1 MTGILTKHL
10 VEKQIPY
17 HVREANPLFT
27 KFLEYYYEFQ
37 QNSKIPDIIQEIKKY
52 NDIDSV
58 EEQFLLEFFEEFK
71 RLPSAIVADRRL
83 VAKHVYDLYKAKGS
97 EEALR
102 LLFRIVYGEEI
113 SVYYPET
120 DILRASDGRWVQKN
134 IVTAT
139 KISGEVKTTSDR
151 IEFDTFQGKFV
162 FDLEKTEAQSAD
174 VTRFW
179 FDPRKTYYVA
189 PNQIVRV
196 YTGDTL
202 DYAGRLANMP
212 SYIEVE
218 VGGSNWQVGQLL
230 VLPGSIRDTICQVKR
245 IGEGGSIKK
254 LDIIQHGYGNDSDIS
269 YDVSPYAYKPET
281 SYTESFT
288 EKISDFPPIY
298 SHNLNIYD
306 INEDIVE
313 SITGYQDDQE
323 YVMFGYVLQGY
334 IKRLVLSQNYV
345 SSPAS
350 NITNPDITIDQWIKS
365 KARIKIRNAYT
376 AKEAGYY
383 ADQRG
388 QISAPTVRL
397 QDNFFYQLF
406 SYVITSSHMLS
417 EYKNVLSLIH
427 PAGVKYFSNSIREVS
442 VSANINVNRVMSR
455 ESVIFADQFYVQDD
469 ITLVKT
475 LNFYD
480 RVNASTLDVNNNYDA
495 NNDIAYYDAG
505 NDWDEITEYTTVYD
519 LNEYDN
525 GTYGTMEPY
534 TGYVDIYSI
543 DMFDDGTYYVVLVS
557 PTYDGRY
564 DAQEYDLAEYTI
576 TPLTYIDQYT
586 LEDDTIKIT
595 KN

>member
-1 MTGILTKHL
+1 MTGIVTKHL

-17 HVREANPLFT
+17 HVRESNPLFT

-37 QNSKIPDIIQEIKKY
+37 QVSKIPDIIQEIKKY
-52 NDIDSV
+52 NDIDEV
-58 EEQFLLEFFEEFK
+58 EEQFLLEFFEEFRK
-71 RLPSAIVADRRL
+71 LPTAIVADRRL

-113 SVYYPET
+113 DVYYPET
-120 DILRASDGRWVQKN
+120 DVLRASDGRWVQKN
-134 IVTAT
+134 IVTT
-139 KISGEVKTTSDR
+139 NRISGGVKSSSNR
-151 IEFDTFQGKFV
+151 IEFDTFQGRFV
-162 FDLEKTEAQSAD
+162 FQLEKSEVQATD

-179 FDPRKTYYVA
+179 FEPRKSYYVA

-196 YTGDTL
+196 YTDDVL
-202 DYAGRLANMP
+202 DYTGRLVLMP
-212 SYIEVE
+212 SFIEVDD
-218 VGGSNWQVGQLL
+218 GGENWQVGQLL
-230 VLPGSIRDTICQVKR
+230 VLPGNIRDTICQVKR
-245 IGEGGSIKK
+245 TGDKGSIKR
-254 LDIIQHGYGNDSDIS
+254 LDIIQYGYGNDSDLV
-269 YDVSPYAYKPET
+269 YAVSPYAYKPES
-281 SYTESFT
+281 SYVEAFT
-288 EKISDFPPIY
+288 EKISDAPPIY
-298 SHNLNIYD
+298 SHNLNIFD
-306 INEDIVE
+306 INEDVAE

-323 YVMFGYVLQGY
+323 YVLQGYVLQGY
-334 IKRLVLSQNYV
+334 IKRLVLSQSFV
-345 SSPAS
+345 TTPAS
-350 NITNPDITIDQWIKS
+350 NITNPDITIDQWLAS
-365 KARIKIRNAYT
+365 RARLKIRNDYT

-388 QISAPTVRL
+388 QISAPTIRL

-406 SYVITSSHMLS
+406 SYVITTSRMLS
-417 EYKNVLSLIH
+417 EYKNVLSLVH
-427 PAGVKYFSNSIREVS
+427 PAGVKYFANTVREVTVAAS
-442 VSANINVNRVMSR
+442 INVSRVMSR
-455 ESVIFADQFYVQDD
+455 ENVIFADQFYVGDD
-469 ITLVKT
+469 VTLVKT

-505 NDWDEITEYTTVYD
+505 NDWDEIIEYTEVYD

-525 GTYGTMEPY
+525 GTYGKMEPT

-564 DAQEYDLAEYTI
+564 DAQEYDLSEYTI